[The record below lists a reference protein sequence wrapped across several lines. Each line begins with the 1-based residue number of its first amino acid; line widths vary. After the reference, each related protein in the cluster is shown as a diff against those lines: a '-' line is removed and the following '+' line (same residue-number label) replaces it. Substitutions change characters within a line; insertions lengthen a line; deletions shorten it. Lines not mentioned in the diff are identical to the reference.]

1 MFGRKRSLHVC
12 LESTK
17 DKGFENFVELRNEL
31 ILFVVILNIEIE
43 PFIKLFRA
51 FKDLQ
56 RHMAR
61 KLVENRIESIRKI
74 RGTAKA
80 IVYVHQ
86 GRESLIVPRV
96 HAGKNKRTPQ
106 LVRNL
111 GEAVTRR

>member
-61 KLVENRIESIRKI
+61 KLVENRIESNRFEKSEEQRKPLFTYIRDEK
-74 RGTAKA
+74 
-80 IVYVHQ
+80 V
-86 GRESLIVPRV
+86 
-96 HAGKNKRTPQ
+96 
-106 LVRNL
+106 
-111 GEAVTRR
+111 